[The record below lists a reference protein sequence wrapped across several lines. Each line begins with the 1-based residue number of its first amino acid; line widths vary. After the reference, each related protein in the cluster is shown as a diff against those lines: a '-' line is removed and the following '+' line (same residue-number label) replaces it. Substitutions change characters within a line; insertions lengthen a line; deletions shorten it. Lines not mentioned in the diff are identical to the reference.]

1 MKITLNTQDN
11 TILDKY
17 SKYAEAEYR
26 YQDMPNVSFPIQ
38 IEDAPEGTKTF
49 AITFIDHDAVSVVG
63 FSFIHWLACD
73 IEVNK
78 IEENAS
84 ANNKG
89 MIQGKNSFAST
100 FIGIDDKNVVHR
112 YMGPTPPDK
121 DHDYTLTVY
130 ALNTILNL
138 SEGYTFNEFR
148 KSIRGH
154 VIDVIEVDVVG
165 KY

>member
-1 MKITLNTQDN
+1 MKITLNTQEN

-17 SKYAEAEYR
+17 SKHAEMEYR

-49 AITFIDHDAVSVVG
+49 ALTFIDHDAVPVVG

-73 IEVNK
+73 IEMSN

-84 ANNKG
+84 ANNAG
-89 MIQGKNSFAST
+89 MIQGQNSFASV
-100 FIGIDDKNVVHR
+100 FVGMDDNNIIHR

-130 ALNTILNL
+130 ALDTHLNL
-138 SEGYTFNEFR
+138 SEGYKFNEFR
-148 KSIRGH
+148 KAIRGH
-154 VIDVIEVDVVG
+154 VIDSVEVDIIG